1 MLLNIAICDDED
13 SSRKIMIEYIE
24 RILDIENYRISE
36 YKSGEELLSNF
47 PEVIDILLLDV
58 QMGGLTGMQAAKEI
72 RRFDT
77 SVNIIFTTAF
87 VDFMQEGYEVR
98 AFRYLLKPIAYE
110 DFKKHLL
117 GCINSILESEKRHL
131 AIKEI
136 ENGNIVRI
144 PIDSILYVET
154 ESRYVLIHTDKKTY
168 KSRMGISNIER
179 ELECTKFYRCH
190 RCYLINLKKVEGM
203 KQNSVL
209 IKGEDIIVSRYKM
222 KELRI
227 QLTSILGEILC

>member
-1 MLLNIAICDDED
+1 M
-13 SSRKIMIEYIE
+13 
-24 RILDIENYRISE
+24 
-36 YKSGEELLSNF
+36 
-47 PEVIDILLLDV
+47 
-58 QMGGLTGMQAAKEI
+58 
-72 RRFDT
+72 
-77 SVNIIFTTAF
+77 
-87 VDFMQEGYEVR
+87 
-98 AFRYLLKPIAYE
+98 
-110 DFKKHLL
+110 
-117 GCINSILESEKRHL
+117 ESEKRHL

-168 KSRMGISNIER
+168 KSRVGISNIER

-209 IKGEDIIVSRYKM
+209 IKGEEIIVSRYKF

-227 QLTSILGEILC
+227 KLTSILGEILCNIRLF